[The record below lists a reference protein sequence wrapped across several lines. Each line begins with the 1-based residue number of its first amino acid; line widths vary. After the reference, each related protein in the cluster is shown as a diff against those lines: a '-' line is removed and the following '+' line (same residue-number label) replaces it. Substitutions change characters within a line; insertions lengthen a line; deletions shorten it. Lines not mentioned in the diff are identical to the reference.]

1 MDRKD
6 IGSWLSGP
14 KTALEDQGMDFGY
27 PGQRFGLP
35 QRGVGSVARMGRRI
49 VALTLDWTAAI
60 LVTHL
65 VFPDL
70 VYGSEGF
77 AAATLGVFASEV
89 IVLTATTGA
98 TFGYKIAGIKL
109 ISVSPMRINFLKVL
123 VRTALLCLVVP
134 AVIWDRDGRGLHD
147 KAVGTLTM
155 RTRQ

>member
-14 KTALEDQGMDFGY
+14 KAALEDQGMDFGY

-77 AAATLGVFASEV
+77 A
-89 IVLTATTGA
+89 GA